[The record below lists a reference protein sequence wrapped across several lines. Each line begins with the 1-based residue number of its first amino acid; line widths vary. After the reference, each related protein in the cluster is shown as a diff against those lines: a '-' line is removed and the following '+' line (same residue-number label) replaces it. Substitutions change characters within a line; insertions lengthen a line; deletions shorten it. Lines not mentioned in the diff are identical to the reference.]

1 MLMGLD
7 LPAADHTTLS
17 RRARTWSPRARR
29 GDRQPVPDRPL
40 HVLVDSIG
48 LEVYG
53 AGQWL
58 EENMASSPIGDGG
71 SCTWRWMPAGEIV
84 AHVMTDQDAGD
95 GSQVEALLDQID
107 DRIGQFTADA
117 AYDGNPAYD
126 AVTKH
131 GAGAAV
137 VIPPRANAAER
148 PDTDLWS
155 RPQSVAISRSS
166 GID

>member
-1 MLMGLD
+1 M
-7 LPAADHTTLS
+7 
-17 RRARTWSPRARR
+17 ARR
-29 GDRQPVPDRPL
+29 KHGVKSHRRWRKL
-40 HVLVDSIG
+40 HLALD
-48 LEVYG
+48 
-53 AGQWL
+53 
-58 EENMASSPIGDGG
+58 ASS
-71 SCTWRWMPAGEIV
+71 GEIV

-126 AVTKH
+126 AVSKH
-131 GAGAAV
+131 SAGAAV

-148 PDTDLWS
+148 PDNDLWS